1 MVRALKDGVRDALAH
16 WPSALLLF
24 AAVATPAALVGYV
37 FHTGFVGAFG
47 KSAALETLSNGFA
60 FTTLLDLSAR
70 GGFRPL
76 PVLAMS
82 LAVLVISLPVHS
94 FLTAGL
100 VSALTEGGA
109 WSSGTFFA
117 GAARNMGRFFALS
130 LLTIGVVLLIAALT
144 MTGAGVLFID
154 TENPS
159 HPGVLGFLAVGV
171 VLSACVL
178 TLSDY
183 ARIFMVQEPERG
195 VFGSI
200 RAALEFFGR
209 HAGEVAA
216 LTLSLAVASLAPLA
230 GAVFFEEMVPV
241 AVGGWLVPLVLVQQ
255 AAVMLRSWVRVLA
268 FGAQASFIRTSRGTL
283 RPGED
288 PPTPSPFLA
297 QGL

>member
-37 FHTGFVGAFG
+37 FHAGFVGAFG

-60 FTTLLDLSAR
+60 FTTLFDLFTR
-70 GGFRPL
+70 EGFRLL

-100 VSALTEGGA
+100 VSALTERGA
-109 WSSGTFFA
+109 WSSGIFFA
-117 GAARNMGRFFALS
+117 GAARHTGRFFALS

-159 HPGVLGFLAVGV
+159 NPGVLGFLAVGG

-183 ARIFMVQEPERG
+183 ARILLVQEPERG

-209 HAGEVAA
+209 HAGGVAT

-230 GAVFFEEMVPV
+230 GAVFFEEMVPL